1 MSYEVLKLH
10 LRDTFTEELSNA
22 KLNYLLQF
30 GAEESYPL
38 NIDVDQCKA
47 LLPVLEVDT
56 VHAQEICTIRQMAEL
71 ETTESTC
78 YVVSKAVNY
87 TRKNSN

>member
-10 LRDTFTEELSNA
+10 LHDTFTEELSNA

-47 LLPVLEVDT
+47 LSPVLEVDT

-71 ETTESTC
+71 ETTKAIC
-78 YVVSKAVNY
+78 FVVS
-87 TRKNSN
+87 